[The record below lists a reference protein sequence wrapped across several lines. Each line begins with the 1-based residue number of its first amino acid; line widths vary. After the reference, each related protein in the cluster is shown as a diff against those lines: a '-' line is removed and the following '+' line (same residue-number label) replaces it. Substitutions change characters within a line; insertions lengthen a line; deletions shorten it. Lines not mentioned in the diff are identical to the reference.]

1 MKQTV
6 FIGCTFLL
14 FVLIGCKP
22 SVDPVKQTG
31 VAVTLT
37 AADNGDG
44 TYTNPIIQADYS
56 DPDAIRVGDDFYMTA
71 SSFNCAPGL
80 PILHSKDLVNWQLIT
95 YACDKVFLPD
105 HYAKPQHGN
114 GIWAPS
120 ICYHNGWFYIFY
132 GDPDFGIFM
141 LKATKPEGP
150 WSQPLLIK
158 KAKGWIDPCPF
169 WDADGNAYL
178 VHAYAG
184 SRAGIK
190 SILAVNKMAPD
201 GTALLDDGTLVF
213 DGHAA
218 HPTIEGPKLYKRN
231 DYYYIFAPAGGVSQG
246 WQIVLRSKNIYGP
259 YEEKIVLKQGDTP
272 VNGPHQGAW
281 VTLANGDD
289 WFIHFQDQEA
299 YGRVVHLQPMSWS
312 DDWPIMG
319 KEHNGVGYPVISYP
333 KPNIEVTEP
342 IHPQAMDDEFNAES
356 ISPLWQWHANRGLD
370 WSMNYPGEGVFRLF
384 CQAYPDDYNNLW
396 DVPALLLQKFPA
408 IEFEMNSKIKLNL
421 QHSGESCGLIV
432 MGEDYCRL
440 EFFNDNNQLFVRS
453 CLCIDARSKV
463 KEQLSEPITVLS
475 TDIYLKLSVKK
486 GARCDL
492 MYSENGKDY
501 QVLVK
506 DFAAQP
512 GRWIGAKYGF
522 YALKTNRHNDSGWL
536 DIDWVRYNKDN

>member
-1 MKQTV
+1 MKSAI
-6 FIGCTFLL
+6 FIGLTIVVSILA
-14 FVLIGCKP
+14 GCKAT
-22 SVDPVKQTG
+22 VEHQPVQG
-31 VAVTLT
+31 VAVTLQS
-37 AADNGDG
+37 ADKGDG
-44 TYTNPIIQADYS
+44 TYSNPIIQADYS

-71 SSFNCAPGL
+71 SSFNCTPGL
-80 PILHSKDLVNWQLIT
+80 PILHSKDLVNWQMVG
-95 YACDKVFLPD
+95 YACDKVYPLE
-105 HYAKPQHGN
+105 HYSTVQHGN

-120 ICYHNGWFYIFY
+120 IRHHNGWFYIFY

-141 LKATKPEGP
+141 LKATQPEGP
-150 WSQPLLIK
+150 WSEPLLIK
-158 KAKGWIDPCPF
+158 AAKGWIDPCPF
-169 WDADGNAYL
+169 WDEDGNAYL

-190 SILAVNKMAPD
+190 SILAINKMAAD
-201 GTALLDDGTLVF
+201 GTALLDEGIMVF
-213 DGHAA
+213 DGYNT
-218 HPTIEGPKLYKRN
+218 HPTIEGPKLYKKN

-246 WQIVLRSKNIYGP
+246 WQTVLRSKSIYGP

-281 VTLANGDD
+281 VSLANGDN

-312 DDWPIMG
+312 NDWPIMG
-319 KEHNGVGYPVISYP
+319 KEQNEVGYPVITYP

-342 IHPQAMDDEFNAES
+342 IHPQVMDDEFNAES

-408 IEFEMNSKIKLNL
+408 IEFEVNSKIKLNL
-421 QHSGESCGLIV
+421 QHSGECCGLIV

-440 EFFNDNNQLFVRS
+440 EFYNDNDQLFVKS
-453 CLCIDARSKV
+453 CLCIDARSKAQ
-463 KEQLSEPITVLS
+463 EQFSEPITVLS
-475 TDIYLKLSVKK
+475 SDIYLKLSIKK

-492 MYSENGKDY
+492 MYSENGIDY

-506 DFAAQP
+506 DFAAKP
-512 GRWIGAKYGF
+512 GRWIGSKFGF
-522 YALKTNRHNDSGWL
+522 YALKKNRNNDSGWL